1 MMGSDSERKE
11 KKKKCKPK
19 IIEHALSDSSD
30 NIIPVPPFSADILP
44 PAAPNGDSAVD
55 KGETSTVERE
65 SSDPIIDAAL
75 ESFKS
80 VNREQLGSFMH
91 SFSKFIE
98 AGGHMPGNKLE
109 QTWAILRDIY
119 ETLEYKC
126 RFS

>member
-19 IIEHALSDSSD
+19 IIDHALSDSSD

-44 PAAPNGDSAVD
+44 PAAPNGDSA
-55 KGETSTVERE
+55 
-65 SSDPIIDAAL
+65 
-75 ESFKS
+75 S